1 MNIDRRS
8 FFAETA
14 RNLGEVLAIPE
25 AQSVQETHK
34 KQRTLTSGLAPFA
47 GTWDKKQVRH
57 LLKRT
62 LFGVSQQDLQNF
74 SGMTA
79 SQAVDALLNPGSMPN
94 PPINNYNNRNFT
106 DPDVAAGSTW
116 VNANYSVLANGL
128 RRISFKAWWMEQIIK
143 QQPNIREKMTLFW
156 HNHFATESD
165 IIGSSQLLYIHHNL
179 LRQHAL
185 GNFKTLVSEVT
196 KNAAMLIYLN
206 GDKNTKT
213 APDENYAREL
223 QELFTLGK
231 GPDSKYTEADVKAAA
246 RVLTGWRVERTGVNS
261 YFDSTRHDT
270 TNKVFSSY
278 YGSKTITGK
287 TGTAGATETDELIDM
302 IFLQEE
308 VSKHICR
315 KLYRYFIYY
324 DIDAAAET
332 NVIVPLAKIFRDNNF
347 EIKPVLRALFL
358 SEHFFDDLNKGCFI
372 KTPSDFMAGMI
383 RQYNLTVPETTL
395 EIQYNMYNT
404 LRGFGALLLE
414 DLADPPNVAGWPA
427 YYQEP
432 MFYELWINSD
442 TLPKRNQLS
451 DLLISVGYKFSGAT
465 LVIDALAFANSFST
479 VTDINAFIDDVI
491 FLLYPF
497 EITKTQ
503 KDYLKSILLSGQ
515 SADYYWTDVWNTY
528 KSNPGNTANTN
539 YVNGVLRLMLKAIMN
554 LAEYQLN

>member
-1 MNIDRRS
+1 MKIDRRS
-8 FFAETA
+8 FFTA
-14 RNLGEVLAIPE
+14 SAQNLGDILAIPDVN
-25 AQSVQETHK
+25 QVQEVQK
-34 KQRTLTSGLAPFA
+34 KQRILTTGLAPYA

-79 SQAVDALLNPGSMPN
+79 SQVVDALLNPGSMPN
-94 PPINNYNNRNFT
+94 PPINNYNNRNYT
-106 DPDVAAGSTW
+106 DPDVPAGSTW

-185 GNFKTLVSEVT
+185 GNFKTLVTEVT

-246 RVLTGWRVERTGVNS
+246 KVLTGWRVERTGVNS

-270 TNKVFSSY
+270 TDKIFSSFYGNKV
-278 YGSKTITGK
+278 ITGK
-287 TGTAGATETDELIDM
+287 SGTNGAQETDELIDM

-315 KLYRYFIYY
+315 KLYRFFIYY
-324 DIDAAAET
+324 DIDVATEA
-332 NVIVPLAKIFRDNNF
+332 NVIAPLAKIFRDNNY
-347 EIKPVLRALFL
+347 EIKPVLSALFK
-358 SEHFFDDLNKGCFI
+358 SEHFYDDLNKGCFI
-372 KTPSDFMAGMI
+372 KTPMDFIAGLI

-395 EIQYNMYNT
+395 EIHFNMYNT
-404 LRGFGALLLE
+404 LRTFGGLLLQE
-414 DLADPPNVAGWPA
+414 LGDPPNVAGWSA
-427 YYQEP
+427 FYQEP
-432 MFYELWINSD
+432 MFYEIWINSD
-442 TLPKRNQLS
+442 TLPKRNQIS

-465 LVIDALAFANSFST
+465 LVIDALAFADTFST
-479 VTDINAFIDDVI
+479 VSDINAFIDDVI

-497 EITKTQ
+497 TITQTQ

-515 SADYYWTDVWNTY
+515 SSDYYWTDVWNTY

>member
-1 MNIDRRS
+1 MDRRS
-8 FFAETA
+8 FFTETA
-14 RNLGEVLAIPE
+14 RNIGEVLAIPDIN
-25 AQSVQETHK
+25 AVQDVKRE
-34 KQRTLTSGLAPFA
+34 QRILTTGLTPFA

-62 LFGVSQQDLQNF
+62 LFGVSNQDLNNF
-74 SGMTA
+74 SSLTA
-79 SQAVDALLNPGSMPN
+79 AQAVDALLISGTMPD
-94 PPINNYNNRNFT
+94 PPVNNYNTRNYT
-106 DPDVAAGSTW
+106 DPDVPAGSTW
-116 VNANYSVLANGL
+116 VNAAFSPLANGL
-128 RRISFKAWWMEQIIK
+128 RRISFKAWWFEQIIK
-143 QQPNIREKMTLFW
+143 QDANIREKMTLFW

-165 IIGSSQLLYIHHNL
+165 IIGSAQLLYIHHNL
-179 LRQHAL
+179 LREHAL
-185 GNFKTLVSEVT
+185 GNFKTLVTEVT

-206 GDKNTKT
+206 GDQNSKT

-261 YFDSTRHDT
+261 YFDTNRHDT
-270 TNKVFSSY
+270 TDKIFSSF
-278 YGSKTITGK
+278 YGNKTIKGK

-315 KLYRYFIYY
+315 KLYRFFIYY

-332 NVIVPLAKIFRDNNF
+332 NVIVPLAKIFRDNNY
-347 EIKPVLRALFL
+347 EIKPVLRALLL

-372 KTPSDFMAGMI
+372 KTPTDFIAGLI
-383 RQYNLTVPETTL
+383 KQFNLTVPEPNL
-395 EIQYNMYNT
+395 ETNFNMFNT
-404 LRGFGALLLE
+404 LRGFSALLLQ
-414 DLADPPNVAGWPA
+414 DPADPPNVAGWPA

-442 TLPKRNQLS
+442 TLPKRNQFS
-451 DLLISVGYKFSGAT
+451 DLLISVGYKYSGST
-465 LVIDALAFANSFST
+465 LVIDALSFANSFST
-479 VTDINAFIDDVI
+479 VTDINQFIDDVI

-497 EITKTQ
+497 TITQTQ

-515 SADYYWTDVWNTY
+515 SSDYYWTDVWNTY